1 MAFREVTMLE
11 VTEVVRMW
19 LSRLSKKQIAR
30 QLGLDVKTVRRYVK
44 AAGECGLKQEQGPAA
59 LTEEL
64 TAPLMAKLE
73 PGGGRPRGD
82 GWSLC
87 EKHRDF
93 IGSRLKAR
101 VRLTKIRKLLRRQ
114 SVFVSY
120 ATLRRF
126 AVLELGFSSHSP
138 TLPVV
143 DGEPGQELQL
153 DTGWMGHLEPDL
165 LGRRRRFRVFIFT
178 AVRSRHRF
186 VYPAF
191 QETTE
196 RAIEACEA
204 AWEFFSGIFR
214 VLIVD
219 NSKAIVDKADPLGA
233 KLNRTF
239 LEYAQVRG
247 FLIDTTRVRAPRD
260 KARVERSVPT
270 VRDDCFAG
278 ERLFDLD
285 QARAHARAWCFEDYG
300 MRRHS
305 TTQRLPLE
313 HFEAEER
320 LVLLHAPTQPY
331 DIPLWCD
338 PKVGRDHFAQVAK
351 ALYSLP
357 THFIGRK
364 LSARA
369 DRSTVR
375 FYDKNVLIKTHPRV
389 SPGQRSI
396 DRGDFPEHKA
406 AYAFRD
412 LDFLASKAN
421 SHGAAVGEFA
431 RRLLQTELPWT
442 RMRQVYALLGLV
454 RRYGDDR
461 VNPACH
467 IALEADMLDV
477 RKLRRLLELA
487 VVTPSDSPS
496 PRVIPLA
503 RYLRPPQQY
512 ALPLGTEPTSQKGD
526 SR

>member
-11 VTEVVRMW
+11 VTELVRMW

-82 GWSLC
+82 GRSLC

-153 DTGWMGHLEPDL
+153 DTGWMGHLDPDL

-219 NSKAIVDKADPLGA
+219 NTKAIVDKADP
-233 KLNRTF
+233 
-239 LEYAQVRG
+239 
-247 FLIDTTRVRAPRD
+247 
-260 KARVERSVPT
+260 SVPSST
-270 VRDDCFAG
+270 VPFSSTRKSVAFSSTRPESVRLGIKRGSSVAYLPFGTTVSLENACSTSTKLVLTPGRGVSRTTGCAGTAPHRDYLWSTS
-278 ERLFDLD
+278 RLKSDSYFSTL
-285 QARAHARAWCFEDYG
+285 
-300 MRRHS
+300 RRS
-305 TTQRLPLE
+305 RTTFPSGATPRSAATTSLRLPKPCTR
-313 HFEAEER
+313 FPRTSSAE
-320 LVLLHAPTQPY
+320 
-331 DIPLWCD
+331 
-338 PKVGRDHFAQVAK
+338 
-351 ALYSLP
+351 
-357 THFIGRK
+357 
-364 LSARA
+364 
-369 DRSTVR
+369 
-375 FYDKNVLIKTHPRV
+375 N
-389 SPGQRSI
+389 
-396 DRGDFPEHKA
+396 
-406 AYAFRD
+406 
-412 LDFLASKAN
+412 
-421 SHGAAVGEFA
+421 
-431 RRLLQTELPWT
+431 
-442 RMRQVYALLGLV
+442 
-454 RRYGDDR
+454 
-461 VNPACH
+461 
-467 IALEADMLDV
+467 
-477 RKLRRLLELA
+477 
-487 VVTPSDSPS
+487 
-496 PRVIPLA
+496 
-503 RYLRPPQQY
+503 
-512 ALPLGTEPTSQKGD
+512 
-526 SR
+526 

>member
-11 VTEVVRMW
+11 VIEVVRMW
-19 LSRLSKKQIAR
+19 LSQRSKKEIAR
-30 QLGLDVKTVRRYVK
+30 QLSLDVKTVRRYVRT
-44 AAGECGLKQEQGPAA
+44 AAECGLEQVEGPAA
-59 LTEEL
+59 LTEEF
-64 TAPLMAKLE
+64 TASLMEKLA
-73 PGGGRPRGD
+73 PGGGRSRGV

-93 IGSRLKAR
+93 ISSRLKSGL
-101 VRLTKIRKLLRRQ
+101 RLTKIRKLLRRQ
-114 SVFVSY
+114 EVFVSY
-120 ATLRRF
+120 ATLHRF
-126 AVLELGFSSHSP
+126 AVQELDFSSHAP

-143 DGEPGQELQL
+143 DGEPGQELQF
-153 DTGWMGHLEPDL
+153 DTGWVGSLGPAL
-165 LGRRRRFRVFIFT
+165 LGRRRRFRAFIFT

-186 VYPAF
+186 VYPVF

-196 RAIEACEA
+196 QAIEACEA
-204 AWEFFSGIFR
+204 AWEFFSGVFR

-219 NSKAIVDKADPLGA
+219 NAKAIVDKADPLGA
-233 KLNRTF
+233 RLNRTF
-239 LEYAQVRG
+239 REYAQARG
-247 FLIDTTRVRAPRD
+247 FFVDTTRVRAPRD
-260 KARVERSVPT
+260 KARVERTVST

-278 ERLFDLD
+278 ERLYDLE
-285 QARAHARAWCFEDYG
+285 QARAHARTWCLEDYG

-320 LVLLHAPTQPY
+320 LVLLPAPTEPY
-331 DIPLWCD
+331 DTPLWCE
-338 PKVGRDHFAQVAK
+338 PKVGRDHFAQIAK

-357 THFIGRK
+357 SHFIGKK

-375 FYDKNVLIKTHPRV
+375 FYDKNVLVKTHPRKA
-389 SPGQRSI
+389 PGERSI
-396 DRGDFPEHKA
+396 DRSDFPEHKA

-412 LDFLASKAN
+412 LDFLTRKATG
-421 SHGAAVGEFA
+421 HGKAVGEFA
-431 RRLLQTELPWT
+431 HRLLQTELPWT

-454 RRYGDDR
+454 RRFGDVR
-461 VNPACH
+461 VNHACG

-487 VVTPSDSPS
+487 VVSSSEHASPQ
-496 PRVIPLA
+496 VVPLA
-503 RYLRPPQQY
+503 RYLRPFQQY
-512 ALPLGTEPTSQKGD
+512 ALPLSQPKPHKGE
-526 SR
+526 SQ

>member
-11 VTEVVRMW
+11 VTEAIRRW
-19 LSRLSKKQIAR
+19 LSGLGKKEVAR
-30 QLGLDVKTVRRYVK
+30 RLGLDVKTVRRYVK
-44 AAGECGLKQEQGPAA
+44 AAEECGLRPELGPAA
-59 LTEEL
+59 LNEEFL
-64 TAPLMAKLE
+64 ASLMAKLE
-73 PGGGRPRGD
+73 PDRGRPRGG
-82 GWSLC
+82 GWSVC
-87 EKHRDF
+87 EEHREF
-93 IGSRLKAR
+93 IASRLKAR

-114 SVFVSY
+114 GVVISY

-126 AVLELGFSSHSP
+126 AIRELGFSSQAL

-153 DTGWMGHLEPDL
+153 DTGWVGSLEPNL
-165 LGRRRRFRVFIFT
+165 LGRKRRFRAFIFT

-186 VYPAF
+186 VHPTF
-191 QETTE
+191 EETTE

-214 VLIVD
+214 VVIVD
-219 NSKAIVDKADPLGA
+219 NTKAIVDKADPLGA
-233 KLNRTF
+233 KLNRAF
-239 LEYAQVRG
+239 LEYAQARG
-247 FLIDTTRVRAPRD
+247 FLVETTRVRAPRD

-278 ERLFDLD
+278 EHLFELD
-285 QARAHARAWCFEDYG
+285 QARAHGRAWCLEEYG

-320 LVLLHAPTQPY
+320 PVLLPAPIQPY
-331 DIPLWCD
+331 DIPLWCE

-357 THFIGRK
+357 SDLRGKT

-369 DRSTVR
+369 DRFTVR
-375 FYDKNVLIKTHPRV
+375 FYLHNVLVKTHPRMG
-389 SPGQRSI
+389 PGKRAI
-396 DRGDFPEHKA
+396 DRSDFPEHKA

-412 LDFLASKAN
+412 LDFLARKAKD
-421 SHGAAVGEFA
+421 HGVAVGEFA
-431 RRLLQTELPWT
+431 RRLLETELPWT
-442 RMRQVYALLGLV
+442 RMRQVYALLGLA
-454 RRYGDDR
+454 RRFGDDR
-461 VNPACH
+461 VNQACRL
-467 IALEADMLDV
+467 ALAADLLDV

-487 VVTPSDSPS
+487 VVPASESTH
-496 PRVIPLA
+496 PRVLPLA
-503 RYLRPPQQY
+503 RYLRPAHQY
-512 ALPLGTEPTSQKGD
+512 ALPLHSNPTPQKGD
-526 SR
+526 SQ

>member
-11 VTEVVRMW
+11 VTEAVRMW
-19 LSRLSKKQIAR
+19 LCGLSKKEVAR
-30 QLGLDVKTVRRYVK
+30 QLGLDVKTVRRYLKV
-44 AAGECGLKQEQGPAA
+44 AEACGLRQEQGPSG

-64 TAPLMAKLE
+64 TALLMAKLE
-73 PGGGRPRGD
+73 PGGGRRRGD
-82 GWSLC
+82 GWSVC
-87 EKHRDF
+87 EEHRDF
-93 IGSRLKAR
+93 IGRHLKAR

-114 SVFVSY
+114 GVLVSY

-126 AVLELGFSSHSP
+126 AVRELGFSSQAP

-153 DTGWMGHLEPDL
+153 DTGWVGSLEPNL
-165 LGRRRRFRVFIFT
+165 LGRRRRFRAFIFT

-186 VYPAF
+186 CYPAF
-191 QETTE
+191 EETTE

-219 NSKAIVDKADPLGA
+219 NTKAIVEQADPLGA
-233 KLNRTF
+233 KLQRSF
-239 LEYAQVRG
+239 REYAQARG
-247 FLIDTTRVRAPRD
+247 FLVDTTRVRSPRD

-278 ERLFDLD
+278 ERLFDLE
-285 QARAHARAWCFEDYG
+285 QARALARTWCLEDYG

-320 LVLLHAPTQPY
+320 PVLLPAPTQRY

-357 THFIGRK
+357 THFIGKK
-364 LSARA
+364 LTARA

-375 FYDKNVLIKTHPRV
+375 FYDKTVLVKTHPRKA
-389 SPGQRSI
+389 PGQRSI
-396 DRGDFPEHKA
+396 DRSDFPEHKA

-412 LDFLASKAN
+412 LDFLTRKATG
-421 SHGAAVGEFA
+421 HGTAVGEFA
-431 RRLLQTELPWT
+431 HRLLQTELPWT
-442 RMRQVYALLGLV
+442 RMRQVYALLGLA
-454 RRYGDDR
+454 RRFGDER
-461 VNPACH
+461 VNHACR

-487 VVTPSDSPS
+487 VVPSSESSP
-496 PRVIPLA
+496 PRVVPLA
-503 RYLRPPQQY
+503 RYLRPAHQY
-512 ALPLGTEPTSQKGD
+512 ALPLPTKPTSHKGD
-526 SR
+526 SH